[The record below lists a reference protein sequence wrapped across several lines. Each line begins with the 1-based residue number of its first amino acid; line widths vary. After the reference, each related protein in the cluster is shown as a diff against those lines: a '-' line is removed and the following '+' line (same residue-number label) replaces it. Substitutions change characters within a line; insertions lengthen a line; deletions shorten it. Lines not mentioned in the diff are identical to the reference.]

1 MALTDGTRTWTPS
14 PAVFMDVVVCLLGP
28 GDAAIDHG
36 DTDIASLVDSR
47 MSTER
52 SRRGNRRAEESQSAV
67 VKRKNLFASSLIATF

>member
-36 DTDIASLVDSR
+36 DTDIASSVDTR
-47 MSTER
+47 MRTEG
-52 SRRGNRRAEESQSAV
+52 SRRGNRQADKSQAAV
-67 VKRKNLFASSLIATF
+67 VQRKNLFASSLIATF